1 MDSGRSRVPSV
12 IFCDRR
18 AEAGINNHVIGENSI
33 MSNEVVGYTA
43 AEKQVARQAR
53 QYLKEHGICLTWQF
67 REEYPPS
74 KEVEEFLWA
83 MESDFFDVDE
93 AECVVLERAID
104 TIEMEWLDDE
114 KGEDIGP
121 ELLRSAVTA
130 QVPN

>member
-1 MDSGRSRVPSV
+1 MC
-12 IFCDRR
+12 CDRG
-18 AEAGINNHVIGENSI
+18 AEAGINNHLIGGDSI

-67 REEYPPS
+67 REDHPPS
-74 KEVEEFLWA
+74 KEVEDFLWA

-104 TIEMEWLDDE
+104 VIEMEWLDDE
-114 KGEDIGP
+114 EGK
-121 ELLRSAVTA
+121 
-130 QVPN
+130 